1 MRTAITSRI
10 EDEAQLRA
18 FVDYLHRAR
27 EDERVA
33 LARKIHDEL
42 GGYLVSAAMDVGWAE
57 SHSPGAD
64 VVARLRRIGV
74 SLASAI
80 DMKRD
85 IIEHLRPSLLDN
97 FGLFEALRWYFKHAC
112 RRTSAKCTDHYPP
125 AEIAL
130 PPQALSHVFRAAETL
145 LECTFM
151 ESNLTAIDLTVG
163 IADQELCIGIS
174 HEHAGYES
182 VDVLERFHNELR
194 STAHRLT
201 AFRGELSFERRET
214 GSDFY
219 IAIPLQGLRPESA
232 SPPVSPT

>member
-1 MRTAITSRI
+1 MRTAITSTI
-10 EDEAQLRA
+10 EDEAQLSA
-18 FVDYLHRAR
+18 FVDYLHTAR

-42 GGYLVSAAMDVGWAE
+42 GGYLVSAAMDIGWAE
-57 SHSPGAD
+57 SHTGGSE
-64 VVARLRRIGV
+64 VVARLRRIAA

-97 FGLFEALRWYFKHAC
+97 FGLFEALRWYFKHAST
-112 RRTSAKCTDHYPP
+112 RTTATCSDSYPD
-125 AEIAL
+125 AELAL
-130 PPQALSHVFRAAETL
+130 PPPALSHLFRATETL

-151 ESNLTAIDLTVG
+151 EEDLKSIDLSAA
-163 IADQELCIGIS
+163 ILHEELRIRIS
-174 HEHAGYES
+174 HEHHGLER

-201 AFRGELSFERRET
+201 AFRGELSFDRHTRGCE
-214 GSDFY
+214 FY
-219 IAIPLQGLRPESA
+219 VAIPLHTLRSGA
-232 SPPVSPT
+232 